1 MVGTALQCGHVV
13 DMGNFGRSLH
23 QSGVGMRHPCHLLV
37 EVPDGDGKAKAA
49 FSCSA
54 LQGLWAARPGHQ
66 KQKMGDCKVKV
77 NIFLLGHIE
86 YPKDYRTFKGFLIY

>member
-1 MVGTALQCGHVV
+1 MWWDDVHGVCYKHEGTGVNEAVVGTALQCGHVV

-23 QSGVGMRHPCHLLV
+23 QSGV
-37 EVPDGDGKAKAA
+37 
-49 FSCSA
+49 
-54 LQGLWAARPGHQ
+54 QGLWAARPGHQ

-77 NIFLLGHIE
+77 NIFLLGDME